1 MRNKQRAETCTR
13 NKKKYWACC
22 TILTRIDTI
31 YLQQF
36 SKFAFQEVAHP
47 VGNHTDKF
55 WKFYLP
61 AYALWSPKTDRQA
74 SGYTTDLDTRKIL
87 ILIIYT
93 SYMIILRKNVGK
105 MCWIFLQERVKAG
118 YFHMDRLYVI
128 PKGLWIFTRL

>member
-1 MRNKQRAETCTR
+1 MMRSDFMRNKQRAETCTR

-55 WKFYLP
+55 WKFYSP
-61 AYALWSPKTDRQA
+61 AYALWSPKTNRQA

-87 ILIIYT
+87 IFNNLYIIHDHFEKKCGQDVLNFPT
-93 SYMIILRKNVGK
+93 RKSKGWLFSYG
-105 MCWIFLQERVKAG
+105 
-118 YFHMDRLYVI
+118 
-128 PKGLWIFTRL
+128 